1 VIQIVARHAST
12 VGYGRVLLRR
22 STRLFASESAMNAIV
37 GLGDEAR
44 SVSALLRER
53 FFVIAEASDA
63 LVMCC

>member
-1 VIQIVARHAST
+1 
-12 VGYGRVLLRR
+12 
-22 STRLFASESAMNAIV
+22 MNAIV

-63 LVMCC
+63 LVMCW